1 MSAGDYAY
9 VNAKIAAL
17 RSRMLTKSEMRSLI
31 EVASVEDMLAL
42 LKSTHVGKGIAK
54 LREASILQVEGL
66 LLSALAQEYER
77 IVKGLR
83 REPRAVLDRLYK
95 KFGGEVVKAILRLK
109 HAGAGAEVI
118 RRSMPLFTTR
128 DLPEDRIQKMLEA
141 QDVRELVETLKGT
154 DYYKPLS
161 KALPG
166 YAEAESVAVLTS
178 ALDSFL
184 YQNLW
189 GAVSALST
197 RDRAV
202 ARDLIG
208 KEIDLRN
215 VLTAF
220 RLRGSDVSAA
230 EAYFIPVRY
239 RVRREVLTAIL
250 GLRHLGQIA
259 TELPHFGYTSL
270 IASLLKD
277 YEALSR
283 ELPFGMRYAPASAEA
298 ARAEEGIAS
307 VLPLE
312 IALRRHMI
320 GLYQGAFRGD
330 RFHIGVPMGHLFLRE
345 NEIRNII
352 TALKLKE
359 AGVEA
364 EKIERMMVF

>member
-9 VNAKIAAL
+9 TNAKIGAL
-17 RSRMLTKSEMRSLI
+17 RSRMLTQGEFRSLI
-31 EVASVEDMLAL
+31 EVASVEDMLTL
-42 LKSTHVGKGIAK
+42 LKGTYVGKEISK
-54 LREASILQVEGL
+54 LQDASILNIEGL
-66 LLSALAQEYER
+66 LYSSLAQEYER
-77 IVKGLR
+77 IVHGLR
-83 REPRAVLDRLYK
+83 REPKAVMDRLYK
-95 KFGGEVVKAILRLK
+95 KLGGEVVKAILRLK
-109 HAGAGAEVI
+109 HAGVPPEVI
-118 RRSMPLFTTR
+118 RSSYPILTTR
-128 DLPEDRIQKMLEA
+128 DLPEDRIQKMMEA

-161 KALPG
+161 KALPSYTENG
-166 YAEAESVAVLTS
+166 SPAVLTS

-184 YQNLW
+184 YKNLW
-189 GAVSALST
+189 GAVGALST

-202 ARDLIG
+202 ARELIG

-215 VLTAF
+215 VLAAF

-250 GLRHLGQIA
+250 GLRHLGQIT
-259 TELPHFGYTSL
+259 TELPQFGYTSL

-277 YEALSR
+277 YDSLSR

-298 ARAEEGIAS
+298 AREYEGIAS

-320 GLYQGAFRGD
+320 KLYQRAFRGD

>member
-9 VNAKIAAL
+9 TNAKIGAL
-17 RSRMLTKSEMRSLI
+17 RSRMLTQGEFRSLI
-31 EVASVEDMLAL
+31 EVASVEDMLTL
-42 LKSTHVGKGIAK
+42 LKGTYVGKEISK
-54 LREASILQVEGL
+54 LQDASILNIEGML
-66 LLSALAQEYER
+66 YSSLAQEYER

-83 REPRAVLDRLYK
+83 REPKAAMDRLYK
-95 KFGGEVVKAILRLK
+95 KLGGEVVKAILRLK
-109 HAGAGAEVI
+109 HAGVPPEVI
-118 RRSMPLFTTR
+118 RSSYPIFTTR
-128 DLPEDRIQKMLEA
+128 DLTEDRIQKMIEA

-161 KALPG
+161 KALPSYTEDG
-166 YAEAESVAVLTS
+166 SPAVLTS

-202 ARDLIG
+202 ARELIG
-208 KEIDLRN
+208 MEIDLRN
-215 VLTAF
+215 VLAAF

-250 GLRHLGQIA
+250 GLRHLGQIT

-277 YEALSR
+277 YDSLSR

-298 ARAEEGIAS
+298 AREYEGIAS

-320 GLYQGAFRGD
+320 KLYQRAFRGD
-330 RFHIGVPMGHLFLRE
+330 RFHIGVPMAHLFLRE

>member
-9 VNAKIAAL
+9 INAKIGAL
-17 RSRMLTKSEMRSLI
+17 RSRMLTQSEMRSLI

-42 LKSTHVGKGIAK
+42 LKSTHVGRDIAK
-54 LREASILQVEGL
+54 LQDASILRVEGM
-66 LLSALAQEYER
+66 LLSALAREYER

-83 REPRAVLDRLYK
+83 REPRAVMDRLYK

-109 HAGAGAEVI
+109 HAGADAEVI
-118 RRSMPLFTTR
+118 RRALPLFTTR
-128 DLPEDRIQKMLEA
+128 DLPEDRVQKMIEA

-166 YAEAESVAVLTS
+166 YAEGAPVAVLTS
-178 ALDSFL
+178 ALDNFL

-230 EAYFIPVRY
+230 EAYFIPVSY

-250 GLRHLGQIA
+250 GLRHLGQMA
-259 TELPHFGYTSL
+259 TELPNFGYAPLLS
-270 IASLLKD
+270 SLLKEYD
-277 YEALSR
+277 ALGR
-283 ELPFGMRYAPASAEA
+283 ELPFDMHYAPASAEA
-298 ARAEEGIAS
+298 AREYEGIAS

-312 IALRRHMI
+312 IALRRHMV

-330 RFHIGVPMGHLFLRE
+330 RFHIGVPMAHLFLRE